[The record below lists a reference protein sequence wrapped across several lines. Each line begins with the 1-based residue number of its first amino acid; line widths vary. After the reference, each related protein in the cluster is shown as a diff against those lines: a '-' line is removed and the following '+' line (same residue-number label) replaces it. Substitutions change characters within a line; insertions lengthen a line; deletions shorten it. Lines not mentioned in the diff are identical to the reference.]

1 MVREHSSSIS
11 AIDDNDATAAELA
24 AFAAANPEN
33 VASVVETESGETGV
47 ISMSSAHMRQM
58 FTRFSEL
65 IMVDC
70 THKTNRYNYQLCT
83 FMVMNEYGEGMVVQH
98 SLIESNGDWHMDQA
112 VLHFKRANPNRTKS
126 LRVIMVDKDMNEIR
140 VLQSHF
146 PEARVLIC
154 HFHVIKWLKEARTKP
169 EYGGTKLAEEDAS
182 AVDSAVY
189 RMVYAQSQEGYD
201 AMHTILRDLCERVGI
216 KLFADYFDR
225 NWHNCQDMW
234 VSHRRAKLPHFKN
247 NTNNRLENWF
257 GKLKKGVDGCTS
269 MAACM
274 KELISLDRVV
284 ANEYKY
290 RHNRVGGNQNKFLDQ
305 ELKDVLRFNTHF
317 VADQIAPQYTAGL
330 AKADSYLF
338 AECDQDSGVVLVHG
352 RKNTRRLQVFDWS
365 CDCEFAKTMQLPC
378 RHAIAYRKHK
388 SLPGSVIPLMRIDER
403 WTSQSVHLNRVRQFE
418 YHPFDEEENS
428 RARKKPRTHSQ
439 RYREAVRAT
448 HLIASELADIDDETE
463 FEASLQFLLNQWRN
477 VRQRKRTAVDDKAHA
492 PVELSQSHSLWSE
505 GLGDVPISEPQ
516 PISFSHPSTLS
527 TSSQIFISAEPSEF
541 RPSEIATIKLE
552 RRKPA
557 VALRKSKSEGSGV
570 SDSDSSETGGCIS
583 DGNNSSGGEDSRS
596 DPSVNKPTLKIRLNP
611 KAKKSGRPKKNR
623 DATVASERANRVWF
637 DAAQEGRHQAGEVT
651 LLSLIDS
658 LDREKPGLLELQRR
672 LAGVLVKYADFARK
686 KPQFRTLH
694 NPLLKMDVF
703 YVLPQKLL
711 DKCSEVLPLTNTSSD
726 PVVIDGDD
734 DLPTVHELKARKDVD
749 VVYIKDIGL
758 YSRKQIETM
767 QRVSILKKDAADGL
781 LLAKWILEDALP
793 VLPADCHH
801 LAKVIS
807 DQVLDNYPA
816 TTINGLGDI
825 SAYNYR
831 MLYRATPPTWLNGAF
846 IQALCVRLEVDFP
859 SAFFGGMISAN
870 PRSKSSKK
878 GSKLT
883 AKHVNNAYD
892 VDTKILQRVKRLA
905 IENGV
910 DTMFF
915 PVNFDDAHWC
925 GIVVKVQAKR
935 VIFYDP
941 LNDAIYKSTL
951 ENIAWSIKRRAL
963 PGYEVTAL
971 NNPIQFDLYS
981 CGVFVCWM
989 FIRQAVQGA
998 PH

>member
-1 MVREHSSSIS
+1 
-11 AIDDNDATAAELA
+11 
-24 AFAAANPEN
+24 
-33 VASVVETESGETGV
+33 
-47 ISMSSAHMRQM
+47 
-58 FTRFSEL
+58 
-65 IMVDC
+65 
-70 THKTNRYNYQLCT
+70 
-83 FMVMNEYGEGMVVQH
+83 
-98 SLIESNGDWHMDQA
+98 MDQA
-112 VLHFKRANPNRTKS
+112 VLHFKRANPNRIKS
-126 LRVIMVDKDMNEIR
+126 LRAIMVDKDMNEIR

-154 HFHVIKWLKEARTKP
+154 HFYVIKWLKEARTKP

-189 RMVYAQSQEGYD
+189 KMVYAQSQESYD
-201 AMHTILRDLCERVGI
+201 ALHTTLRDLYERAGI

-225 NWHNCQDMW
+225 NWHNWQDMW
-234 VSHRRAKLPHFKN
+234 
-247 NTNNRLENWF
+247 
-257 GKLKKGVDGCTS
+257 
-269 MAACM
+269 
-274 KELISLDRVV
+274 LISLDRVV
-284 ANEYKY
+284 ANECKY

-317 VADQIAPQYTAGL
+317 
-330 AKADSYLF
+330 
-338 AECDQDSGVVLVHG
+338 
-352 RKNTRRLQVFDWS
+352 
-365 CDCEFAKTMQLPC
+365 
-378 RHAIAYRKHK
+378 
-388 SLPGSVIPLMRIDER
+388 
-403 WTSQSVHLNRVRQFE
+403 
-418 YHPFDEEENS
+418 
-428 RARKKPRTHSQ
+428 KPRTHSQ

-448 HLIASELADIDDETE
+448 HLIASELVDIDDETE
-463 FEASLQFLLNQWRN
+463 FEASLQFLLNQWQN
-477 VRQRKRTAVDDKAHA
+477 VRQRKRTAVDDQAHA
-492 PVELSQSHSLWSE
+492 PVESSQSHSLWSE
-505 GLGDVPISEPQ
+505 ALGDVPISEPQ
-516 PISFSHPSTLS
+516 PMAFSHPSTLS
-527 TSSQIFISAEPSEF
+527 TSSQISISAEPSES

-557 VALRKSKSEGSGV
+557 VALKKSKSGGSGE

-583 DGNNSSGGEDSRS
+583 DGNNSSSGEDTRS
-596 DPSVNKPTLKIRLNP
+596 DPGVNKPTLKIRLNP

-623 DATVASERANRVWF
+623 DATVTSERANRMWF
-637 DAAQEGRHQAGEVT
+637 DAAQERRHQAGEVT

-658 LDREKPGLLELQRR
+658 LDREKPGL
-672 LAGVLVKYADFARK
+672 
-686 KPQFRTLH
+686 TLH

-703 YVLPQKLL
+703 YVLPQN

-734 DLPTVHELKARKDVD
+734 DLPTVHERKARKDID

-781 LLAKWILEDALP
+781 LLAKWILEDALHINGSFRASKYP
-793 VLPADCHH
+793 NTPHIHH
-801 LAKVIS
+801 
-807 DQVLDNYPA
+807 QVLDNYPA
-816 TTINGLGDI
+816 TAINGLGDI

-846 IQALCVRLEVDFP
+846 IQALCVRLEIDFP
-859 SAFFGGMISAN
+859 SVFFDGMISAY

-878 GSKLT
+878 GSKVT
-883 AKHVNNAYD
+883 AKHVTNAYD
-892 VDTKILQRVKRLA
+892 VDTKILQRIKRLA

-981 CGVFVCWM
+981 CGVFLCWM

-998 PH
+998 PHVKEELAPPCEGVEELEPVREGVEVLAPTQIASEADAMANAASEVTQ